1 MMDNYD
7 KFNPLRIDG
16 HLEGLDYQKNY
27 GNMGSLTQE
36 GQKQLYNAVSQAIIN
51 SLGININKRSEENIH
66 YVHRFA
72 NAFSTE
78 GSRAESE
85 NYTKV
90 IYPSILQKME
100 DNMYRKPL
108 ALIGDPGVGKN
119 VLISQF
125 IQKNFVDG
133 RDYRITI
140 DFYEDI
146 GFEEVTHSY
155 GVTSE
160 NYLVGKI
167 EEAIIKANKLW
178 RDAHNGEMVHTDYS
192 DEQKVF
198 VELNEFTRC
207 DGSAYRALYE
217 FWAGKFNEYWIGDKI
232 YYNTPNLIF
241 ILNGNTSVN
250 GMHIGLSTFHDE
262 ALKSRCCWQI
272 VNLLSGTTSEAE
284 ENVRAYKDY
293 LDSKYREREILPK
306 VYAKLNELLTDYKK
320 DTEKDKNKKDNGK
333 ENKDYSIKLR
343 DWKTNIEENND
354 EAFKLRDDTYE
365 K

>member
-66 YVHRFA
+66 YVHRFE
-72 NAFSTE
+72 NAFSTK

-178 RDAHNGEMVHTDYS
+178 RDAHNGEMTKTNYS
-192 DEQKVF
+192 NEPQVF
-198 VELNEFTRC
+198 IELNEFTRC
-207 DGSAYRALYE
+207 DGSVYRALYE
-217 FWAGKFNEYWIGDKI
+217 FWADKFNEYWIGDKQ

-262 ALKSRCCWQI
+262 ALKSRCCWQN
-272 VNLLSGTTSEAE
+272 VSLLSGTPSEAE
-284 ENVRAYKDY
+284 ENLLAYEEY
-293 LDSKYREREILPK
+293 LDNKYGKIEILK
-306 VYAKLNELLTDYKK
+306 EICDRLDKSYDSYTK
-320 DTEKDKNKKDNGK
+320 DTEEGRKSTKYVVN
-333 ENKDYSIKLR
+333 LR
-343 DWKTNIEENND
+343 NLKTCIEENNI
-354 EAFKLRDDTYE
+354 EAFN
-365 K
+365 